1 MKRVTCKQLGGAC
14 DLVFEAN
21 TFKEAASLSQQHG
34 MEMVKANDKAHLDAM
49 KEMQVPM
56 TDPQAMQQWMRD
68 KKDMFNSLP
77 EQEAAG

>member
-34 MEMVKANDKAHLDAM
+34 MEMAKANDQAH
-49 KEMQVPM
+49 
-56 TDPQAMQQWMRD
+56 
-68 KKDMFNSLP
+68 
-77 EQEAAG
+77 

>member
-34 MEMVKANDKAHLDAM
+34 MKMAKANDQAHLYAM
-49 KEMQVPM
+49 EEMQVLKA
-56 TDPQAMQQWMRD
+56 DPQAMQQWM
-68 KKDMFNSLP
+68 KEKEEMLNSLP
-77 EQEAAG
+77 DY